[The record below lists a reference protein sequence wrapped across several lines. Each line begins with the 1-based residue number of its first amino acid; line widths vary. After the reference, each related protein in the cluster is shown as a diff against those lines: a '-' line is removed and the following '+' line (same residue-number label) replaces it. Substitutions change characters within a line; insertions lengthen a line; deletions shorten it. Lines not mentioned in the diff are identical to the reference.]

1 MFGSDC
7 ASSWSLL
14 TFYHIAPSNSLL
26 TVPTSFCDVS
36 PYACSYYFS
45 LVSVSEWS
53 PFGKYQLARLTIC
66 SLLYFDY

>member
-1 MFGSDC
+1 MSGSDC

-53 PFGKYQLARLTIC
+53 FWEISARLTIC